1 MKNFKKAVAFLALTA
16 LVLVNSA
23 SADLTLVS
31 SGTTNLSLTGT
42 GDVSGGLSVTG
53 SLNVWVSATVL
64 PLLTMDLSKD
74 TLNFGDLT
82 VGSANVQSLDVTTA
96 TNAKNWVVVTVAS
109 TWLATWDTA
118 TDKYI
123 GALVRGSAE
132 ATTGTDSYTIES
144 TTTNGGVALTSTDV
158 ASTQT
163 ILTADNVAKANA
175 VTTVNLSTT
184 IDAQTEAW
192 NYSDT
197 LTFTVTWNF

>member
-23 SADLTLVS
+23 SADLTLT
-31 SGTTNLSLTGT
+31 GTTTNLSLTGT
-42 GDVSGGLSVTG
+42 GDVSGGLSVSG

-64 PLLTMDLSKD
+64 PLLSMDLSKD
-74 TLNFGDLT
+74 NLNFGDLT

-109 TWLATWDTA
+109 TWLATWNTA

-132 ATTGTDSYTIES
+132 ATTGTDTYTIES
-144 TTTNGGVALTSTDV
+144 TTDKGGVVLTSTDV